1 MTGRRACKRFINSTG
16 TNSDIVNST
25 PRAAP
30 RMISKENVRRTSTPE
45 SQSTGLVPDRLVI
58 SSINLD
64 APIVPIT
71 YKNIL
76 PGGLVQNGWET
87 PNQFAAG
94 WHVTSALLGVPGNTV
109 LNGHHNAYG
118 MVFKDLVMLKTGDG
132 ISVYSGFQEFRYQVV
147 ANMLLPEGFEPLS
160 IRIENARWIEPTL
173 DERITLVT
181 CWPADNN
188 THRVVIIAVPI
199 SNPDLQPSAH

>member
-1 MTGRRACKRFINSTG
+1 MVI
-16 TNSDIVNST
+16 
-25 PRAAP
+25 P
-30 RMISKENVRRTSTPE
+30 KENVRRTSTPE

-64 APIVPIT
+64 APIVPIS
-71 YKNIL
+71 YKTIQ
-76 PGGLVQNGWET
+76 PGGLVQNEWET
-87 PNQFAAG
+87 LNQYAAG
-94 WHVTSALLGVPGNTV
+94 WHVTSAMLGMPGNTV

-132 ISVYSGFQEFRYQVV
+132 ISVYSGSQEFRYQVV
-147 ANMLLPEGFEPLS
+147 ANMLLPEGFESLS

-188 THRVVIIAVPI
+188 THRIVIIAVPI
-199 SNPDLQPSAH
+199 SNPDLYPSAH